1 MKISG
6 PDDVTVHFSV
16 RRMITE
22 AEQMKKCIY
31 CGAELPDDAK
41 ACSNCGRPV
50 PGMDAQDQGKNGEN
64 GTQTSSAS
72 DVSGNNG
79 GNTDASGQAQG
90 YWQFGQWHPLED
102 LDRQQSNPS
111 AGGNFQSGNYA
122 QGNNANGQNTGTE
135 NGSYGSNGQDNG
147 WNGASGNNGQNN
159 GWNGS
164 SGNNGWDNRNPG
176 YGNSN
181 GYGQNG
187 SGYGVGWNQG
197 QDAAGGNGSSSSF
210 GNYDGNYGGNPNSGS
225 NGGNYGG
232 YPNGGYPGGDYGYGN
247 YPNRSDAQSCGLAV
261 AAFIFGLL
269 SIPFGE
275 FFFIPCVL
283 AIVMGIAA
291 LMQIRKNPM
300 AYASRFKVFAII
312 GLVLGIIL
320 LVFWIIAYIAAARLM
335 SDPAFMKELEQYMNT
350 YINSDSGSSSFR

>member
-1 MKISG
+1 
-6 PDDVTVHFSV
+6 
-16 RRMITE
+16 MITE

-50 PGMDAQDQGKNGEN
+50 PGMDAQDQGKTGEN
-64 GTQTSSAS
+64 GTQTASAS

-79 GNTDASGQAQG
+79 RDTDASGQAQG

-102 LDRQQSNPS
+102 LDRQQNNTS
-111 AGGNFQSGNYA
+111 AGGNFQSGSYA
-122 QGNNANGQNTGTE
+122 QGNNATGQNTGSE

-147 WNGASGNNGQNN
+147 WNGSSGNNGQDNGWNGAFGNNGQNN

-164 SGNNGWDNRNPG
+164 SGNNGWDNRNSG
-176 YGNSN
+176 YGN

-187 SGYGVGWNQG
+187 SGYDAGWNQG
-197 QDAAGGNGSSSSF
+197 QDAAGGNGGSAS
-210 GNYDGNYGGNPNSGS
+210 GGNYGGNYNGNPNSGS

-232 YPNGGYPGGDYGYGN
+232 YPNGGYPDGGYGYGN
-247 YPNRSDAQSCGLAV
+247 YPNRGDAQSCGLAV

-300 AYASRFKVFAII
+300 AYASRFKAFAII

-350 YINSDSGSSSFR
+350 YLNSGSGSSSFR